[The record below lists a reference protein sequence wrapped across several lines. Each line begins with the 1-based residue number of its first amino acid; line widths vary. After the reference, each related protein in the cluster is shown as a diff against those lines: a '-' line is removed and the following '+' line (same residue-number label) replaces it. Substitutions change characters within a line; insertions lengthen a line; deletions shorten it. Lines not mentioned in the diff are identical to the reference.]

1 VTASPIPTPTLDVT
15 IASPLGSHQTSL
27 PADRPLGSFLG
38 DLLVSLGLN
47 TGGATGKWALTRGDG
62 EVLSVDSSLA
72 VARVSPGETLRLVPL
87 SADEQPS
94 ALDMMVD
101 TTSPRP
107 ALSST
112 AGSPLTTH
120 PAPAGTD
127 GRSLLDR
134 TGEVVPAPVP
144 FFRRLAAS
152 LKAGTRSPSQEVL
165 EGAGNSRSAGQE
177 SSASPSPADLAVGRP
192 PSAMER
198 VRAEWRASD
207 YLERLDAAILL
218 PRLRRCVTIAIV
230 SPKGGVG
237 KTTVTALVGMLLSQI
252 RRDRI
257 VAIDTNPDYGSLGRV
272 LTPDQQLFV
281 DDLLARMA
289 LPDLT
294 LTELDSQLGRAA
306 HGLMVLP
313 APTDPE
319 RMAGLKEPGYRTVIT
334 RLKEYVGVI
343 MLDCG
348 TGLQDPAAQAALET
362 CDQIVLITDA
372 VPATASLV
380 AEAGTL
386 LAASGRPITVVVN
399 KMPKKSR
406 LDLDRLGTF
415 VPAANAMLT
424 IPANADG
431 ADLLASG
438 AFDWRDA
445 PKPWVT
451 SVRELAVALVA
462 DWPRI
467 GLTLDAE
474 GDVTNGEVAP

>member
-1 VTASPIPTPTLDVT
+1 M
-15 IASPLGSHQTSL
+15 
-27 PADRPLGSFLG
+27 
-38 DLLVSLGLN
+38 
-47 TGGATGKWALTRGDG
+47 
-62 EVLSVDSSLA
+62 DSSLA

-94 ALDMMVD
+94 ALDTMLD
-101 TTSPRP
+101 TNSPRP

-112 AGSPLTTH
+112 AGSPLTAH
-120 PAPAGTD
+120 AAPADTH

-134 TGEVVPAPVP
+134 TREVVPAPVP
-144 FFRRLAAS
+144 FFRRVAAS
-152 LKAGTRSPSQEVL
+152 LKAGTRSPPQEVHEL
-165 EGAGNSRSAGQE
+165 SGNSDSASRQE
-177 SSASPSPADLAVGRP
+177 NSASPSPADLAVGRP
-192 PSAMER
+192 PSAIER
-198 VRAEWRASD
+198 VRVEWRATD
-207 YLERLDAAILL
+207 YLERLDAAILR

-406 LDLDRLGTF
+406 LDLGRLGTF

-438 AFDWRDA
+438 GFDWRDA

-462 DWPRI
+462 DWPRL

-474 GDVTNGEVAP
+474 GDVTNGEAAP